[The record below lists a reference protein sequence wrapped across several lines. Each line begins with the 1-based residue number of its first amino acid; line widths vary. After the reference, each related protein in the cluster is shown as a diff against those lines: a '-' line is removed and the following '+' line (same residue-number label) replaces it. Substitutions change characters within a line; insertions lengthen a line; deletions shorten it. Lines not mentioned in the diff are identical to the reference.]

1 MQLVVRRDS
10 IKKAFT
16 HKKIPEF
23 EALTTMCEK
32 GVFWD
37 IMCSLIDGYERFIGT
52 WTLKTKETLWLRTL
66 VTI

>member
-1 MQLVVRRDS
+1 MKMQLVVRRGS

-32 GVFWD
+32 VVFLD
-37 IMCSLIDGYERFIGT
+37 GTCSLVVRYECFERGP
-52 WTLKTKETLWLRTL
+52 
-66 VTI
+66 